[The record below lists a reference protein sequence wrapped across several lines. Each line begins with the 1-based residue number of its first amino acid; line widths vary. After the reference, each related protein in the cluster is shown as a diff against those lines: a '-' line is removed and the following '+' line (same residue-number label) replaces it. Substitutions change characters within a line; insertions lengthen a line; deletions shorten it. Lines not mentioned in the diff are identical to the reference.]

1 MNKNAFPRASLLKA
15 AAWLQSRPAIMDL
28 LVVVAA
34 VALILVG
41 GYL

>member
-1 MNKNAFPRASLLKA
+1 MNKNTSPRTILLKV
-15 AAWLQSRPAIMDL
+15 AAWLQSRPAVMDL

>member
-1 MNKNAFPRASLLKA
+1 MNKKPSTRNLLIKA
-15 AAWLQSRPAIMDL
+15 AAWLQSRPAIMDF